1 MTMSPL
7 LPSAPRITTA
17 CSSFAL
23 AFAFL
28 ASTAEAQNPERID
41 ERTAVRQF
49 CSSGIAAE
57 LRSAGGARI
66 TAAEALGSVYDNPR
80 VRLEHQRVL
89 AGPEDNETIVG
100 LAVPIPVSGRRGLLR
115 DAARERRRQANAEV
129 SAVLLESALEL
140 RASFARA
147 VLDAERVSVSRA
159 HQRAL
164 EQLRDETA
172 RVAKAGEA
180 AAYDERRQRTEA
192 NLHAQRQAT
201 LEARAEA
208 SLAQLETWL
217 PGGVRPAPSPIWDLA
232 RVSGRHELAAAARG
246 RSPAS
251 PAVIALEANA
261 RASRLEAR
269 SARRRAIPEPE
280 LFGGYRSTSTT
291 GADTGHGFAVALEVP
306 LPLFDHGQSESA
318 QAEAA
323 AAGSLASA
331 SARRREDRALLNA
344 ALRRLG
350 RLERALNDAE
360 TAAKDASAIESQAIA
375 LYRAG
380 EAKISELL
388 DALRS
393 GETARLARI
402 DLAEELVS
410 ARLEL
415 MRAAGK
421 QLDAELDRAC
431 DGTRGPR

>member
-1 MTMSPL
+1 MSSL
-7 LPSAPRITTA
+7 HRRASRTTTLRSNA
-17 CSSFAL
+17 AL
-23 AFAFL
+23 SIALL
-28 ASTAEAQNPERID
+28 ASTAAAQHPSPVD

-49 CSSGIAAE
+49 CTSGIAAE
-57 LRSAGGARI
+57 LRSAGNARVQ
-66 TAAEALGSVYDNPR
+66 AAEALGSVYENPR
-80 VRLEHQRVL
+80 VRFEHQRVL

-100 LAVPIPVSGRRGLLR
+100 LGISIPVSGRRGLLR
-115 DAARERRRQANAEV
+115 DAARERRTQANAEV
-129 SAVLLESALEL
+129 SAELLGATLEL
-140 RASFARA
+140 RGNFASA
-147 VLDAERVSVSRA
+147 VLDAERVGVGRA

-164 EQLRDETA
+164 DQLRDQTA

-180 AAYDERRQRTEA
+180 AAYDERRQRAEA
-192 NLHAQRQAT
+192 NLHAQRLAS

-208 SLAQLETWL
+208 SLARLATWL
-217 PGGVRPAPSPIWDLA
+217 PGGIRPAQTPIWDLA
-232 RVSGRHELAAAARG
+232 RVSGRHDLLAAAGG
-246 RSPAS
+246 RAPAS
-251 PAVIALEANA
+251 PAVVALEANA

-280 LFGGYRSTSTT
+280 LFGGYRNTSVS
-291 GADTGHGFAVALEVP
+291 GEDTGHGFVVALELP

-323 AAGSLASA
+323 AASSRASA
-331 SARRREDRALLNA
+331 SARRREDRAMLAA

-360 TAAKDASAIESQAIA
+360 TAAKEASTIESQATA

-380 EAKISELL
+380 EANISELL

-393 GETARLARI
+393 GESARLARI

-421 QLDAELDRAC
+421 QLDEDLDRAC
-431 DGTRGPR
+431 GSKRGPR

>member
-1 MTMSPL
+1 MSL
-7 LPSAPRITTA
+7 LLRSAPRITTA

-23 AFAFL
+23 TIVFL
-28 ASTAEAQNPERID
+28 AGTAAAQTPASID

-49 CSSGIAAE
+49 CASGIAAE
-57 LRSAGGARI
+57 LRSAGDSRT

-80 VRLEHQRVL
+80 IRFEHQRVL

-147 VLDAERVSVSRA
+147 VLDAERASVSRA

-172 RVAKAGEA
+172 RVARAGEA
-180 AAYDERRQRTEA
+180 AVYDERRQRAEA
-192 NLHAQRQAT
+192 NLHAQRQAS

-217 PGGVRPAPSPIWDLA
+217 PSGVRPAPGPM
-232 RVSGRHELAAAARG
+232 SGRHDLVAAARG
-246 RSPAS
+246 QAPAS

-280 LFGGYRSTSTT
+280 LFGGYRSTSTS
-291 GADTGHGFAVALEVP
+291 GADTGHGFAVALELP
-306 LPLFDHGQSESA
+306 LPLFDHGQLESA
-318 QAEAA
+318 QAEASA
-323 AAGSLASA
+323 ASSLASA
-331 SARRREDRALLNA
+331 SARRREDRALLNG

-393 GETARLARI
+393 GEAARLARI

-431 DGTRGPR
+431 NGTRGPR